1 MTKASVCVLLA
12 GLAMA
17 GTAAASPTVVI
28 TQVAGTYSGDGG
40 AFTLTPNGE
49 LAELLGSAAT
59 FESFCLEKEEFINPR
74 GSTYTVAINDEALR
88 GGHIYGEPR
97 GNDGGDPL
105 NDLTAY
111 LYSEFRAGTLT
122 GYNYNVG
129 PDRATSAKALQDVI
143 WYIED
148 EAGKTWRE
156 TSLQNTFYQA
166 ALNAIED
173 GWTNDGSVVVL
184 NLTTTDRFG
193 RTIDHNQDLL
203 GLIATPSVPAP
214 GAMVLGALGSSVV
227 GFLRRR
233 HML

>member
-1 MTKASVCVLLA
+1 MTKTSVCVLLA
-12 GLAMA
+12 GLVMA
-17 GTAAASPTVVI
+17 GTAAASSTVVVDRI
-28 TQVAGTYSGDGG
+28 EGTYSGDGG

-49 LAELLGSAAT
+49 LADLLGSAAT
-59 FESFCLEKEEFINPR
+59 FESFCLERDEFVDPR
-74 GSTYTVAINDEALR
+74 GKTYTVAINDEALR
-88 GGHIYGEPR
+88 GGHIYDEPR

-122 GYNYNVG
+122 GYNYNIG
-129 PDRATSAKALQDVI
+129 PDRAASAKALQDVI

-166 ALNAIED
+166 ALNAIEG

-193 RTIDHNQDLL
+193 RTTDHNQDLL
-203 GLIATPSVPAP
+203 GLVATPSVPAP
-214 GAMVLGALGSSVV
+214 GAMVLGALGSGVV

-233 HML
+233 YML